1 MSDED
6 FAARRDAMVALQIA
20 GRGVSDPAV
29 LDAMRRV
36 PREDFVAADLRER
49 AYDDTPLPI
58 EQGQTISQPY
68 IVALMLEAGAIRPGD
83 RVLEIGAGSGYACA
97 VAGLIARHVDAIER
111 LAGLAESARE
121 RLARLGYANV
131 AVHCADG
138 SGGWPQG
145 APFDVILVAAGG
157 PRVPDV
163 LREQLAVGGRLVM
176 PIGASGYDQ
185 RLVKLTRLSEHDF
198 READLGGVAFVP
210 LIGAHGWSAGNDRAG
225 PT

>member
-1 MSDED
+1 MSDEA
-6 FAARRDAMVALQIA
+6 FAERRRAMVALQIA
-20 GRGVSDPAV
+20 ARGISDPAV

-36 PREDFVAADLRER
+36 PREAFVAADLGER

-58 EQGQTISQPY
+58 EHGQTISQPY
-68 IVALMLEAGAIRPGD
+68 IVALMLEAAAIRPGD

-111 LAGLAESARE
+111 HAGLADSARA

-145 APFDVILVAAGG
+145 APFDAILVAAGG
-157 PRVPDV
+157 PRVPEA

-176 PIGASGYDQ
+176 PVGPSSYDQ
-185 RLVKLTRLSEHDF
+185 RLVKITRQNERDF
-198 READLGGVAFVP
+198 READLGGVSFVP
-210 LIGAHGWSAGNDRAG
+210 LIGAHGWAAENDS
-225 PT
+225 